1 MFEPPLTLSSGVRRS
16 FALDSFLTVSS
27 KEIPSLSLSL
37 NLASTRC
44 SSTVFSMLALTKS
57 SFNQNFLFGAKWC
70 LARSHKWP
78 SASGA
83 RNSTNILF
91 VVDLSNNV
99 VPSSFTTTAFT
110 IASTAS
116 HSAHK
121 AFSFCCSPLPLIVF
135 TGSPAFARCEIS
147 FSQLTKFSTKTL
159 ACVGAIAAKAS
170 NKVPYLRRISSI
182 RAEDAEVLALAAAL
196 VPPPTS
202 LLSLPP
208 PCAPTDDDA
217 FKNDGDNPSK
227 DVEDDAKLEEFDDE
241 DNSKHADVYRR
252 INASAIE

>member
-1 MFEPPLTLSSGVRRS
+1 MVSRAFAQVAERERRKKLYEH
-16 FALDSFLTVSS
+16 FIRRAAFL
-27 KEIPSLSLSL
+27 
-37 NLASTRC
+37 
-44 SSTVFSMLALTKS
+44 
-57 SFNQNFLFGAKWC
+57 
-70 LARSHKWP
+70 
-78 SASGA
+78 
-83 RNSTNILF
+83 
-91 VVDLSNNV
+91 VDLSNTV

-182 RAEDAEVLALAAAL
+182 RADDAEVLALAAVL
-196 VPPPTS
+196 VPPPIS

-208 PCAPTDDDA
+208 PCVPTD
-217 FKNDGDNPSK
+217 DGDNPSK